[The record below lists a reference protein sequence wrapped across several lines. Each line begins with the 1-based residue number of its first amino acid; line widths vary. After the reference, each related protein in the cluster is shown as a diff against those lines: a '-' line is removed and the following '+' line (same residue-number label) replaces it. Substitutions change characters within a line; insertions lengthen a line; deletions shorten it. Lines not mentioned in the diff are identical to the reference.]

1 MFAKEKSPNCLFVW
15 SQTLLCIGSWLNVQ
29 SFGIMLEEVCSEY
42 TTNTKQLLC
51 VQGWPVEKPLQSAF
65 GHTDTVHKPFVG
77 VSLAAEFVA
86 DKVANVYLHCS
97 CLFVA
102 RAAYREAWQGGDP

>member
-65 GHTDTVHKPFVG
+65 GHSKVFHKPFVCM
-77 VSLAAEFVA
+77 SLAAEFFA
-86 DKVANVYLHCS
+86 DKSSYMYMMHDFRYL
-97 CLFVA
+97 
-102 RAAYREAWQGGDP
+102 